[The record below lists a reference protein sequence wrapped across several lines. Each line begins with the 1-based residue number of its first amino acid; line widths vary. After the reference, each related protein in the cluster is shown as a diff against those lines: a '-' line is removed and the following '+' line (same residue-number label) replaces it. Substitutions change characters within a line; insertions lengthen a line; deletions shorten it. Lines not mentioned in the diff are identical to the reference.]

1 MAKNYDV
8 GFGKPPRGSQW
19 KPGQSGNPKGA
30 RPAKQNIALL
40 ESLAQQ
46 LNISVPIQ
54 IGRKSKTVPMSEA
67 LAMSLI
73 RDLMTAPIKTKL
85 TGMLILEKL
94 GVLNLQAQSLATNE
108 PDDGDFTEEDRRF
121 IELVRKD
128 FGLDEY
134 PEPPAI
140 HSKTKKGKD

>member
-8 GFGKPPRGSQW
+8 GFGKPPRSSQW

-30 RPAKQNIALL
+30 RSAKQNIALL

-46 LNISVPIQ
+46 LNMSVPIQ
-54 IGRKSKTVPMSEA
+54 IGTKSKTVPMSEA
-67 LAMSLI
+67 LAMTLI

-85 TGMLILEKL
+85 TGIQLFAKL
-94 GVLNLQAQSLATNE
+94 GVLNLQAQSLAANE
-108 PDDGDFTEEDRRF
+108 PDDGDFTEEDRRL
-121 IELVRKD
+121 IELARKD
-128 FGLDEY
+128 FGLDDT

-140 HSKTKKGKD
+140 HSTSKNGKA

>member
-1 MAKNYDV
+1 MAKKYEV
-8 GFGKPPRGSQW
+8 GFGKPPKSSQW

-30 RPAKQNIALL
+30 RSAKQNIALL